1 MEDFIE
7 KEKRLSEE
15 LKKLKRLKFEQDKET
30 ETKSDILMKLSEEN
44 QILKQKH
51 NKLSEEDSE

>member
-51 NKLSEEDSE
+51 NKLS